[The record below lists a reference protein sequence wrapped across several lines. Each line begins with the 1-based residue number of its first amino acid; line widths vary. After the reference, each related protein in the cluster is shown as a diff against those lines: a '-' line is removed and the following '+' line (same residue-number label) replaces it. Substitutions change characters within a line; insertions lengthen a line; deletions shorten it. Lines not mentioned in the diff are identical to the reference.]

1 MSECLEEIIKGDK
14 ILRIYIEDSP
24 QDPRCL
30 DYTDGNA
37 GFMVCFHNNYNLGDL
52 VPGLNKNSFDNW
64 EELGE
69 CLVKDFKAINLMPL
83 YLLDHSGISISTTP
97 FNCNWDSGQ
106 IGFIYTTKERIKEL
120 GIPKKYIEKSLIGEV
135 KIYNDYLEGSV
146 YGYDLIKNVEVTIK
160 KTYSKN
166 RIEEYKTTEE
176 EDADSCWG
184 FYGEEGIKQ
193 IKEDTGFLE

>member
-1 MSECLEEIIKGDK
+1 MSECLEEIKKGDK
-14 ILRIYIEDSP
+14 TLRIYIEDSP

-30 DYTDGNA
+30 DYTDGNS
-37 GFMVCFHNNYNLGDL
+37 GTMICFHNNYNLGDL
-52 VPGLNKNSFDNW
+52 MPSINKGSFDNW
-64 EELGE
+64 EELRE
-69 CLVKDFKAINLMPL
+69 CLVKEYKAINLMPL
-83 YLLDHSGISISTTP
+83 YLFDHSGLSISTTP

-120 GIPKKYIEKSLIGEV
+120 GIEKKYIKENLSAEV

-146 YGYDLIKNVEVTIK
+146 YGFELVKNVKVTIK

-166 RIEEYKTTEE
+166 RIEENTTTEE
-176 EDADSCWG
+176 EDLDYCWG